1 MHGYL
6 GLSDAEMNG
15 TDRFVSPWPATTG
28 GGGAVDIIM
37 KWLRATEGEPCAGE
51 GRSTPLPGD
60 LVALS
65 MLPPWTLLSLEAF
78 LSHPASN
85 EFEVM
90 LILFLQVSKLCSL
103 FSTQPSPIIPF
114 LLLTCKRNQI
124 HFIIK
129 FYINLIHL
137 RINKPHI
144 HDPFQEM

>member
-15 TDRFVSPWPATTG
+15 TDRFASPWPATTGG

-37 KWLRATEGEPCAGE
+37 KWLRATEEEPCAGE

-65 MLPPWTLLSLEAF
+65 MLPLWTLLSLEAF

-90 LILFLQVSKLCSL
+90 LILFLQG
-103 FSTQPSPIIPF
+103 
-114 LLLTCKRNQI
+114 
-124 HFIIK
+124 
-129 FYINLIHL
+129 
-137 RINKPHI
+137 
-144 HDPFQEM
+144 